1 MFWFRVLAAAQ
12 LALLVRH
19 HLRLLEPD
27 ERSRLASLVRESKGR
42 PRRNLS
48 ENERQE
54 LLRLVNKLEP
64 GRLGRDAVVRLRGAG
79 RKPKAP

>member
-1 MFWFRVLAAAQ
+1 MFWFRVLAVAK

-27 ERSRLASLVRESKGR
+27 ERGRLARLVAQSKGR

-48 ENERQE
+48 ANERQE
-54 LLRLVNKLEP
+54 LLRLVNKIEP
-64 GRLGRDAVVRLRGAG
+64 GRFGRDAIIGLRGSG